1 MPEPQLRIEG
11 SRGVCQGDL
20 TANSVGAL
28 WGAIRL
34 PENPGELHVD
44 LSGLG
49 ACDGAGIAFLYGLKS
64 RIEAL
69 GGTCAFDAAPE
80 GVVSVLTAY
89 EQAASAIQPPA
100 PAARPSLAVR
110 TGRFTHEVAVECV
123 RTLAYIGE
131 LTVDCAAALLRPSL
145 VRRGDFMLT
154 LEQAGA
160 RAIPVVM
167 LIGFLLGLILAF
179 QSAMPMRM
187 FGAEVYVGGLVGISI
202 VRELGPL
209 ITAIL
214 LTGRSGSAFAA
225 EIGTMKVNEEID
237 ALETMGLDPVRFL
250 ALPRVL
256 AGTIAM
262 PILSLFGTFAGLLG
276 GWVVMTSLGFPLS
289 VYISQIKNFVTV
301 GDLLGGLIKALFF
314 GLLVSAVGCRC
325 GLEAGRDAGA
335 VGQSTTR
342 SVVTGIVLIAVADG
356 VFAVLFY
363 VMGW

>member
-1 MPEPQLRIEG
+1 MPEPQLRIEEN
-11 SRGVCQGDL
+11 RIVCSGDV
-20 TANSVGAL
+20 TVNSVGAL
-28 WGAIRL
+28 WEALRL
-34 PENPGELHVD
+34 PAKMGATQVD
-44 LSGLG
+44 LSGMA
-49 ACDGAGIAFLYGLKS
+49 ACDGAGVAFLYGLQS

-69 GGTCAFDAAPE
+69 GGKCSFEKLPESVSAIMAAY
-80 GVVSVLTAY
+80 GKSVA
-89 EQAASAIQPPA
+89 AIQPA
-100 PAARPSLAVR
+100 PPPERASLAVR
-110 TGRFTHEVAVECV
+110 AGRFTHETALECLS
-123 RTLAYIGE
+123 TMAYIGE
-131 LTVDCAAALLRPSL
+131 LTADCLRALFRPSMI
-145 VRRGDFMLT
+145 RRGDFFLT
-154 LEQAGA
+154 LDLAGA
-160 RAIPVVM
+160 RAIPVVA

-256 AGTIAM
+256 AGTLVM
-262 PILSLFGTFAGLLG
+262 PCLSLFGTFAGLVG

-289 VYISQIKNFVTV
+289 VYLTQIKSFVTV
-301 GDLLGGLIKALFF
+301 GDLLGGLVKALAF
-314 GLLVSAVGCRC
+314 GLIVSAVGCRC